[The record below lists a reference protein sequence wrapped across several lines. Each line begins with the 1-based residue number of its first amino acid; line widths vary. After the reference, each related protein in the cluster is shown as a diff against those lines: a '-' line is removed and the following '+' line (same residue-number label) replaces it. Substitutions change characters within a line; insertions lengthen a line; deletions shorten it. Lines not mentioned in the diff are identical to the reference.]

1 MTQVQG
7 IMSPARQITLSANEL
22 AWVEFIRMI
31 SNGTDPGVTLSRIQ
45 ALRRLFG

>member
-1 MTQVQG
+1 MRRAQSIT
-7 IMSPARQITLSANEL
+7 SPTRQINLFSNEL